1 MSFRKKSQLF
11 SVAVC
16 IGTLVAAPVY
26 SEEKADWVD
35 RISLDGFI
43 AQGWQSPIEV
53 SGAAFLPSDTA
64 AQSGF
69 QRLRY
74 GIQIT
79 GKINDRFSVFA
90 EFAEEPNDFA
100 SLTRFGISQD
110 LAWLT
115 YKLGENNEI
124 RIGNI
129 IAYAGS
135 MAFLKFSDGAV
146 VQGNPMI
153 GNSPVDLITAE
164 QGVWLTGS
172 APMGSGEL
180 LWDATVSTPS
190 FFSDFSEDA
199 GHNYKINLTYA
210 AKNGFGF
217 GFGVFQTTGD
227 AQCVSGMCTLADGGA
242 VGSLIGLGD
251 GDNYEF
257 STGGPDSR
265 TTHVAIVPGIDAT
278 IVQADAQYKNEK
290 LMLHAQF
297 GVAQDEYSFLDRF
310 GTTKFSEQD
319 AEMRFATVTGQYIVS
334 DSLYLAG
341 RYSIS
346 QNESHGVAGK
356 DNVLDRIQ
364 LGVGYRLIKPVLL
377 KAEYV
382 KQWEEANSGGLKTNG
397 LGEAQWDGFSLEI
410 SIQF

>member
-11 SVAVC
+11 SAVIC
-16 IGTLVAAPVY
+16 IGTLVAAPAY
-26 SEEKADWVD
+26 SKEKADWID
-35 RISLDGFI
+35 RVSLDGFI

-53 SGAAFLPSDTA
+53 SGAAFRLSDTE

-79 GKINDRFSVFA
+79 GKINDKFSVFA
-90 EFAEEPNDFA
+90 ELAEEPNDFS
-100 SLTRFGISQD
+100 SLTRYGISQD
-110 LAWLT
+110 LAWLA
-115 YKLGENNEI
+115 YKPNDNNEI

-135 MAFLKFSDGAV
+135 MAFLKYSDGAV

-172 APMGSGEL
+172 APVGSGKL
-180 LWDATVSTPS
+180 LWDATLSTPS

-199 GHNYKINLTYA
+199 GYNYKINLTYE
-210 AKNGFGF
+210 AKNGFGV

-227 AQCVSGMCTLADGGA
+227 AQCVSGVCTLADGGA
-242 VGSLIGLGD
+242 VGSVIGLGD

-265 TTHVAIVPGIDAT
+265 TTHVGIIPGIDAT
-278 IVQADAQYKNEK
+278 ILQADAQYKNEK
-290 LMLHAQF
+290 LMVHAQL
-297 GVAQDEYSFLDRF
+297 GLAQDEYSYLGRF
-310 GTTKFSEQD
+310 GTAEFSEQD

-334 DSLYLAG
+334 DSLYLAA

-346 QNESHGVAGK
+346 QNESDGVASN

-364 LGVGYRLIKPVLL
+364 LGVGYWFDKSILL

-382 KQWEEANSGGLKTNG
+382 KQREEANSGGLKTSG
-397 LGEAQWDGFSLEI
+397 LGEAEWDGFSLEI
-410 SIQF
+410 SFQF

>member
-11 SVAVC
+11 SVVAC
-16 IGTLVAAPVY
+16 IGTVVAAPAY

-53 SGAAFLPSDTA
+53 SGAAFLASDAA

-115 YKLGENNEI
+115 YKLSDNNEI

-172 APMGSGEL
+172 APVGSGEL

-227 AQCVSGMCTLADGGA
+227 AQCVSGICTLADKGA

-265 TTHVAIVPGIDAT
+265 TTHVAIIPGIDAT

-310 GTTKFSEQD
+310 GTTRFSEQD

-334 DSLYLAG
+334 DSLYLAA

-346 QNESHGVAGK
+346 QNESYEVAGS

-364 LGVGYRLIKPVLL
+364 LGVGYRMVKSVLL

-382 KQWEEANSGGLKTNG
+382 KQREEANSGGLKTNG
-397 LGEAQWDGFSLEI
+397 LGEAEWDGFSLEI